1 MLMNRDPIPV
11 DENTSRRMRSVRTS
25 GSDVELRLRREL
37 YRRGLRYRVNLQGLP
52 GTPDVA
58 FTRAKVAVFVD
69 GCFWHGCPQHY
80 VRPRANAD
88 FWKSKVQRNVE
99 RDKETDRVLHD
110 DGWKVI
116 RIWEH
121 EDPVAAADQI
131 AETVGVRRQRS
142 HQSAS

>member
-1 MLMNRDPIPV
+1 MQGNRGRD
-11 DENTSRRMRSVRTS
+11 TSP
-25 GSDVELRLRREL
+25 ELRIRSLVHRL
-37 YRRGLRYRVNLQGLP
+37 GLRFRV
-52 GTPDVA
+52 D
-58 FTRAKVAVFVD
+58 TRPIQDFRRTADLVFRTARVAVFVD

-88 FWKSKVQRNVE
+88 FWKSKVQRNME